1 MKTAGA
7 PAGAIIALA
16 LQAATPAAHVDRSA
30 AKWGVEYAPNQCI
43 INRAFGDG
51 PKPAILAIDVDPQSD
66 RGDIVLLM
74 PEKAWRGTSGTA
86 AVTLAPGGTKI
97 PARWVGGATGH
108 DMYAIKMSLA
118 DDQWKAV
125 PTAETLVVDAGAD
138 RPIAVPIKGIGKAF
152 VAAKTCGRDLLQS
165 WGADPDAMIDLE
177 PGVAARLFTADDYP
191 VDALRGNQ
199 QGLVKTLVTV
209 DAKGKPTACHVV
221 VSSNVR
227 SLDETSCRVLMTRAT
242 FPPSDKSVRYHYHRT
257 RWMIPAY

>member
-1 MKTAGA
+1 MMT
-7 PAGAIIALA
+7 AGAIIALA

-86 AVTLAPGGTKI
+86 AVTLTPGVAKF

-108 DMYAIKMSLA
+108 DMYAIKLSLA

-125 PTAETLVVDAGAD
+125 PTAETLLVDAGAD
-138 RPIAVPIKGIGKAF
+138 RPIDVPIKGIGKAF
-152 VAAKTCGRDLLQS
+152 AALDGREFVIPDDIKRAALPVLRHRVQLTPEVAISGQD
-165 WGADPDAMIDLE
+165 
-177 PGVAARLFTADDYP
+177 
-191 VDALRGNQ
+191 VDEVL
-199 QGLVKTLVTV
+199 
-209 DAKGKPTACHVV
+209 
-221 VSSNVR
+221 R
-227 SLDETSCRVLMTRAT
+227 SLVDTV
-242 FPPSDKSVRYHYHRT
+242 
-257 RWMIPAY
+257 PAPRQ

>member
-1 MKTAGA
+1 MT
-7 PAGAIIALA
+7 AGAIIALA

-86 AVTLAPGGTKI
+86 AVTLTPGVAKF

-108 DMYAIKMSLA
+108 DMYAIKLSLA

-125 PTAETLVVDAGAD
+125 PTAETLLVDAGAD
-138 RPIAVPIKGIGKAF
+138 RPIDVPIKGIGKAF
-152 VAAKTCGRDLLQS
+152 AAAKTCGRDLLQS

-177 PGVAARLFTADDYP
+177 PAVAARLFTADDYP
-191 VDALRGNQ
+191 VDALRGDQ

-209 DAKGKPTACHVV
+209 DAQGKPTACRVV
-221 VSSNVR
+221 VSYKIA
-227 SLDETSCRVLMTRAT
+227 SLDDTSCRVLMTRGT
-242 FPPSDKSVRYHYHRT
+242 FPSSDKQVRYHYHRT
-257 RWMIPAY
+257 RWVIPAY